1 MASEFQ
7 LERKR
12 NKLEKATAQ
21 MRGSVGE
28 PSISKDNYKVDLM
41 LALNWYNANEESSRF
56 TKYGLEYLKVNK
68 MDSYVKS
75 FNQATDFETNQISI
89 LMRLISRGEYISD
102 EHKALVES
110 RLATIKAKYSA
121 KLEEK
126 VEVKKDATP
135 APSVVDRV
143 NDVARKH
150 MAEIDNE
157 IDKFMTNK
165 SSDFSLKAYI
175 AKNGLSTAVT
185 KKIAEFYKR
194 LLNEVNET
202 IKGDDEQL
210 VEGYSFL
217 TNAQLKKF
225 KALVDSI
232 VSDAEAHVLVVKATA
247 APRKRKEKPAGI
259 QVAKLQFLQEF
270 PELELTSVHPTKI
283 IGAQQLWIYN
293 TKNKKLGVYYATG
306 SSGFSV
312 KGTSILGWDPE
323 KSMQNGLR
331 KPAVTLKEVTNGSPS
346 QLSKVLPKLTT
357 VSTKMNGR
365 INSDTI
371 LLKVL

>member
-12 NKLEKATAQ
+12 NKLELATAK

-28 PSISKDNYKVDLM
+28 PSVSKDNYKVDLM
-41 LALNWYNANEESSRF
+41 LALNWYKANEESSRF
-56 TKYGLEYLKVNK
+56 IKYGLEYLKINK

-102 EHKALVES
+102 EHKALIES

-126 VEVKKDATP
+126 VEVKKDAPP

-150 MAEIDNE
+150 MAEIDFE

-175 AKNGLSTAVT
+175 AKTGLSTAVT
-185 KKIAEFYKR
+185 KKIGEFYKR

-225 KALVDSI
+225 KALIDSI
-232 VSDAEAHVLVVKATA
+232 VSDAEVHVLVVKATA

-312 KGTSILGWDPE
+312 KGTSLLGWDPE

>member
-12 NKLEKATAQ
+12 NKLELATAK

-28 PSISKDNYKVDLM
+28 PSVSKDNYKVDLM
-41 LALNWYNANEESSRF
+41 LAFNWYKANEESSRF
-56 TKYGLEYLKVNK
+56 TKYGLEYLKINK

-102 EHKALVES
+102 EHKALIES

-126 VEVKKDATP
+126 VEVKKDAPP

-150 MAEIDNE
+150 MAEIDFE

-175 AKNGLSTAVT
+175 AKTGLSTAVT
-185 KKIAEFYKR
+185 KMIGDFYKR

-225 KALVDSI
+225 KALIDSI
-232 VSDAEAHVLVVKATA
+232 VSDAEGHVLVVKAAA

-293 TKNKKLGVYYATG
+293 T
-306 SSGFSV
+306 
-312 KGTSILGWDPE
+312 
-323 KSMQNGLR
+323 
-331 KPAVTLKEVTNGSPS
+331 
-346 QLSKVLPKLTT
+346 
-357 VSTKMNGR
+357 
-365 INSDTI
+365 
-371 LLKVL
+371 